1 MATPRSSA
9 SRTSFPPGGPISS
22 IPNTCWIYTR
32 KPARSTSAV
41 WRRITTGS
49 TDRTRR
55 EVLLQYGGASRRVR
69 SVEVR
74 ASAALELRGGR
85 TEERYCRDVQEGRAK
100 ARAEVRGER
109 APGAQLSLVLP
120 FAH

>member
-49 TDRTRR
+49 ICGSPRISIEFGHECCKKIAAAIRQLVALT
-55 EVLLQYGGASRRVR
+55 GKPKRVF
-69 SVEVR
+69 VTP
-74 ASAALELRGGR
+74 ALDPEIY
-85 TEERYCRDVQEGRAK
+85 EQVSK
-100 ARAEVRGER
+100 VRGELADALNTEIGR
-109 APGAQLSLVLP
+109 AHV
-120 FAH
+120 